1 MPIFTVHLSAGHTP
15 EQKTAL
21 LKQSTD
27 AVLESLNA
35 PLPSIRF
42 ALHELPADSTI
53 VAGKMGAA
61 QLLYIG
67 YLIEGRSPELK
78 AALIAAL
85 SAAAS
90 ASIGISQ
97 QNVRVII
104 HDIPKTDIGVAGGI
118 TALAAGR

>member
-15 EQKTAL
+15 AQKTAL
-21 LKQSTD
+21 LQQSSQ
-27 AVLESLNA
+27 AVTQALNA
-35 PLPSIRF
+35 PLASVRM
-42 ALHELPADSTI
+42 ALHELAPDSNI
-53 VAGKMGAA
+53 VAGEMGAA
-61 QLLYIG
+61 QLLYIA
-67 YLIEGRSPELK
+67 YLIEGRGPELK

-97 QNVRVII
+97 QDVRVII
-104 HDIPKTDIGVAGGI
+104 QDVPKTDIGVAGGI